1 MPIERGVLDSYAFNT
16 LNISVKLK
24 YFMRLFLNLLKKA
37 WNEKDESWVQILS
50 LSSAQ
55 VAWKS
60 LYLSGWDVWKWNL
73 GFYSPE

>member
-1 MPIERGVLDSYAFNT
+1 MPIECEVLDNYAFNT

-24 YFMRLFLNLLKKA
+24 YFMRFFLYLLKKA
-37 WNEKDESWVQILS
+37 WNEKDESWVQIPS

-60 LYLSGWDVWKWNL
+60 QYLSGWDV
-73 GFYSPE
+73 